1 MPDFLKRTKFNF
13 GWGSAPDLRGSSQ
26 RSSRPPSGF
35 RKREGKEKRQGEGR
49 ERKEPGETG
58 KQEGVEGGKEGKW
71 REGKS

>member
-13 GWGSAPDLRGSSQ
+13 GQTSRGAHSALPDHLVDL
-26 RSSRPPSGF
+26 
-35 RKREGKEKRQGEGR
+35 GKGKGKKRQGEGR